1 MKGLR
6 NLTIS
11 FSFKEALNN
20 IVNIY
25 EVCRSLLTLR
35 IDGQVVSD
43 EDSIKFVADM
53 I

>member
-11 FSFKEALNN
+11 FSFKEDLNN

-25 EVCRSLLTLR
+25 EVCRSLRTLR

-43 EDSIKFVADM
+43 EDRIKFVSDM